1 LSLGPVSDAEAQ
13 KQLRYVLNDIERG
26 TWQPPQTVEAPPEP
40 APVPSFHAFAE
51 EWWIRNEGRFADK
64 TREDYKWRL
73 ERNLLPYFGEYAL
86 DRITFDTVEQYIA
99 SKLAEDKPL
108 SARSI
113 NMTLV
118 LLSTVLETAV
128 EREIIAR
135 NPASGKR
142 RRVKERAPRRT
153 QLDSADAI
161 AALLKAAGDLDAK
174 RGRRYR
180 RALLATLLLAGLRV
194 SELCGLRWR
203 DVDLAA
209 GWLTV
214 EDSKTDAGRR
224 RVKLRGTLRDEL
236 VAIRPLDANP
246 DAYVFATST
255 GGRQN
260 PSNIRNRI
268 LTPAV
273 EGASLRLTRAGG
285 SPLPH
290 LTPHSCRR
298 TFASVLYALGENPA
312 IVMAEMGHTSPVLAL
327 RVYAQAMRRDKQE
340 NERLR
345 ALVDG
350 RELAVI
356 GSRADLADS
365 TAIETEAAQS

>member
-1 LSLGPVSDAEAQ
+1 
-13 KQLRYVLNDIERG
+13 
-26 TWQPPQTVEAPPEP
+26 
-40 APVPSFHAFAE
+40 
-51 EWWIRNEGRFADK
+51 
-64 TREDYKWRL
+64 
-73 ERNLLPYFGEYAL
+73 
-86 DRITFDTVEQYIA
+86 
-99 SKLAEDKPL
+99 
-108 SARSI
+108 
-113 NMTLV
+113 
-118 LLSTVLETAV
+118 
-128 EREIIAR
+128 
-135 NPASGKR
+135 
-142 RRVKERAPRRT
+142 
-153 QLDSADAI
+153 
-161 AALLKAAGDLDAK
+161 
-174 RGRRYR
+174 
-180 RALLATLLLAGLRV
+180 
-194 SELCGLRWR
+194 
-203 DVDLAA
+203 
-209 GWLTV
+209 V

-273 EGASLRLTRAGG
+273 EGASLSFTRAGG

-312 IVMAEMGHTSPVLAL
+312 VVMAEMGHSSPALAL
-327 RVYAQAMRRDKQE
+327 RVYAQAMRRDEQE
-340 NERLR
+340 NEQLR

-356 GSRADLADS
+356 GSRADSADE
-365 TAIETEAAQS
+365 TAIETRAA